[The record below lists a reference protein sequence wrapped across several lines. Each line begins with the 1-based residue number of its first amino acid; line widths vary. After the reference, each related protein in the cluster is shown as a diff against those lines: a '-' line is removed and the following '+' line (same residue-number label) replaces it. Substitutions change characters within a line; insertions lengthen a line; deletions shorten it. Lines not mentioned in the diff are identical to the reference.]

1 MLDTDL
7 LIAALKD
14 KGHVVESVFP
24 VPENAGGY
32 EFIVDGETLTLDE
45 VRAMLAEEQA

>member
-14 KGHVVESVFP
+14 KGHAVESVFP
-24 VPENAGGY
+24 VPGNAGDY
-32 EFIVDGETLTLDE
+32 EFIIDGNTLTLEE
-45 VRAMLAEEQA
+45 VRALLEGEQK